1 MTDFMLQLHCIS
13 IPGAAALYISLH
25 PILSSTSCL
34 WLSALWQAVSDCFLL
49 VSFSFGGEGGD
60 TGWHVINDLSLM
72 CPGPTFTL

>member
-1 MTDFMLQLHCIS
+1 MLCFICIAFLSLELQLFTYH
-13 IPGAAALYISLH
+13 YIQYYPAH
-25 PILSSTSCL
+25 PVFGCQPYGRQSQTILL
-34 WLSALWQAVSDCFLL
+34 LL